1 MKFTR
6 FVYVVSIF
14 AAMTA
19 FNSAADLPPASP
31 GERINAC
38 LWANLWGASKASVT
52 LTGGEEP
59 SISTFVSYI
68 LEDVNERC
76 VGGGTPLLQ
85 IINKGSDD
93 SVLPLVRHL
102 FIAGADANIALSSDS
117 LRAIFEP
124 RTAGATALHIAAS
137 AGAVNRQSIIDLLIR
152 SGGDVHARTGAGA
165 TPLHIAA
172 AESNSDVVRLFLR
185 QGSDAN
191 SHDDA
196 GQTPLHYAARENS
209 NPLVAMFLLSGGS
222 EVNARDDRGWTPL
235 HYAASESASEQVL
248 RVLLAMEPDTEA
260 TTNTGQTAYDLIAR
274 NPTLKESE
282 VLDMLMT
289 RQ

>member
-1 MKFTR
+1 
-6 FVYVVSIF
+6 
-14 AAMTA
+14 
-19 FNSAADLPPASP
+19 
-31 GERINAC
+31 
-38 LWANLWGASKASVT
+38 
-52 LTGGEEP
+52 
-59 SISTFVSYI
+59 
-68 LEDVNERC
+68 
-76 VGGGTPLLQ
+76 
-85 IINKGSDD
+85 
-93 SVLPLVRHL
+93 
-102 FIAGADANIALSSDS
+102 
-117 LRAIFEP
+117 
-124 RTAGATALHIAAS
+124 
-137 AGAVNRQSIIDLLIR
+137 
-152 SGGDVHARTGAGA
+152 
-165 TPLHIAA
+165 
-172 AESNSDVVRLFLR
+172 
-185 QGSDAN
+185 
-191 SHDDA
+191 A